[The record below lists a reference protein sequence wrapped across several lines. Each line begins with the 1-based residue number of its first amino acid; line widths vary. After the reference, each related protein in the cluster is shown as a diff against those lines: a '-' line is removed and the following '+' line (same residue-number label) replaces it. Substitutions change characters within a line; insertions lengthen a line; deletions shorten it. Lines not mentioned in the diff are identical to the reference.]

1 MSYIDLFTKNSS
13 THVKRTALDL
23 GSFSL
28 HRKEK
33 KIDKDKIQPKL
44 LYEPFSS
51 QISSEP
57 TAMKKRYLTIIPR
70 ARMGSESIAQEAES
84 RMGY

>member
-1 MSYIDLFTKNSS
+1 MSSL
-13 THVKRTALDL
+13 
-23 GSFSL
+23 SL

-44 LYEPFSS
+44 FYEPFSS

-57 TAMKKRYLTIIPR
+57 TAMKKTYLTIIRR
-70 ARMGSESIAQEAES
+70 ARMGSESIAHEAEG
-84 RMGY
+84 RMGYSDSEAMRARGIIVLVQSN